1 MYKLTNEEL
10 REKIYTDLIQEYDH
24 LSHEKITDM
33 VDAEMQ
39 GIIKEREIRYEDQ
52 ANLAFA
58 IKFLT

>member
-33 VDAEMQ
+33 VDTEMR
-39 GIIKEREIRYEDQ
+39 GIMREREMSYEDQ

-58 IKFLT
+58 MKFLT

>member
-33 VDAEMQ
+33 VDAEMR
-39 GIIKEREIRYEDQ
+39 GIMREREMSYEDQ
-52 ANLAFA
+52 ANSA
-58 IKFLT
+58 ISGTVF